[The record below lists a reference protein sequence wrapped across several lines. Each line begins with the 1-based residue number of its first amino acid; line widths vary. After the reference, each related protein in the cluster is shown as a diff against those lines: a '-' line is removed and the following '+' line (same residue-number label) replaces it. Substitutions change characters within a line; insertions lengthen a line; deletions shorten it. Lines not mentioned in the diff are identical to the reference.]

1 MSLMSRKELTIEQKQ
16 EVKETYKILTE
27 KYDDKLLRIEDL
39 KTAMMGLGLSVSND
53 EINRIIEEQT
63 IFKRIRKNEK
73 VGKLEKIDFDDF
85 VTIVHYRLVNKRY
98 TFENDC
104 NKIFNLMSAGKENLS
119 KKDLQLLAEKFDDKY
134 SCFDTDKLYESVD
147 LDRDKLI
154 SQKDFKGA
162 MNHVNY

>member
-73 VGKLEKIDFDDF
+73 VGKLEKIDFYG
-85 VTIVHYRLVNKRY
+85 I
-98 TFENDC
+98 
-104 NKIFNLMSAGKENLS
+104 GK
-119 KKDLQLLAEKFDDKY
+119 K
-134 SCFDTDKLYESVD
+134 VM
-147 LDRDKLI
+147 I
-154 SQKDFKGA
+154 
-162 MNHVNY
+162 